1 MPILEL
7 NNSAENRCLGVSR
20 HAPIVEEQG
29 MKHITADQVMEVEVA
44 EDIKDTTTS
53 PKCATIANSLV
64 I

>member
-1 MPILEL
+1 MPTLEL
-7 NNSAENRCLGVSR
+7 SNSAENHHLGVSR

-53 PKCATIANSLV
+53 PEYVTIASNQF